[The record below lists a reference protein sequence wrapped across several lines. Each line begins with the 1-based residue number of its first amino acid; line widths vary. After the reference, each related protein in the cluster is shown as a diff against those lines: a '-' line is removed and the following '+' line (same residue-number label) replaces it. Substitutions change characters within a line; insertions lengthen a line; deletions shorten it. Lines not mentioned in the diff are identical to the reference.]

1 MNKVYVAV
9 KCRWDGGSD
18 PYPLRI
24 TWKDGRSWDIQRLLH
39 TCRAP
44 DGSFD
49 GTRYTV
55 LINGLEKYLY
65 RDGQGWY
72 VVPVA
77 REDNARNEKPYII
90 CRNRRAG

>member
-39 TCRAP
+39 TCRSLGP
-44 DGSFD
+44 
-49 GTRYTV
+49 TLCYM
-55 LINGLEKYLY
+55 
-65 RDGQGWY
+65 
-72 VVPVA
+72 
-77 REDNARNEKPYII
+77 
-90 CRNRRAG
+90 